1 MSALSS
7 TAAFGTPATPPSN
20 NAFAELDSGEF
31 LNIMLTELT
40 NQDPLQPNDT
50 AAVLEQLSSLRNI
63 ESQVSLQEQLETMVM
78 QNSISQA
85 SGMIGKV
92 VEGLDLGNDRISG
105 VVTSVR
111 VVDGEAELELDSGKT
126 LPIDRVTAITAAGD
140 A

>member
-1 MSALSS
+1 MGLQILNHAVI
-7 TAAFGTPATPPSN
+7 
-20 NAFAELDSGEF
+20 LDDIF
-31 LNIMLTELT
+31 
-40 NQDPLQPNDT
+40 
-50 AAVLEQLSSLRNI
+50 NI